1 MNAAA
6 RAGIT
11 LLGAVASFVTMF
23 GLCAWAGAQPQ
34 PAIGAAILAIALGR
48 RDGTPSLA
56 HAAAGALRLAAIAL
70 AAAGVGL
77 LLHAS
82 PVAGAAVFVVALAL
96 SVWLRNFGP
105 RWRAIGTVIALPL
118 VALLVLPGGPAH
130 ARGGPL
136 ADLAL
141 VIAGGLVAYAF
152 ATAAQLLLRRA
163 GAPGAAPADEARSER
178 KPRAGVPVPTRMALQ
193 LATALTAAF
202 AAGFAFFPG
211 HAGWAVLTAYIVCA
225 GARGR
230 GDAFYKAV
238 LRLGG
243 ALAGTVAALLV
254 TSWWAPSGV
263 AEAIVVFAVLYLGL
277 WLRDRNYAY
286 WAAAM
291 TLIFALLSR
300 TGGPLTADAF
310 AVRLEAI
317 LAGAV
322 CGVAAAWFVLPIRTE
337 AVIRRYLADVLVA
350 FDEVIAHAHLADA
363 EHPRRVAQFER
374 RLAELDRI
382 APPVRWHRRVF
393 RSRADHPAGWID
405 AAGALR
411 PHARAVEAAAKRGAI
426 RRAIGVSRRAIATHG
441 AADASPERVAIGD
454 ALATLHGTLGDG

>member
-11 LLGAVASFVTMF
+11 LLGAVAAFVTML

-48 RDGTPSLA
+48 RDGGTPSLA
-56 HAAAGALRLAAIAL
+56 RVAAGALRLVAVAL

-77 LLHAS
+77 VLHAL
-82 PVAGAAVFVVALAL
+82 PIAGAAVFVVVLAL
-96 SVWLRNFGP
+96 SVWLRNFGA
-105 RWRAIGTVIALPL
+105 RWRAIGTLIALPFI
-118 VALLVLPGGPAH
+118 ALLVLPGGPAH
-130 ARGGPL
+130 ARGGPPV
-136 ADLAL
+136 DLAL
-141 VIAGGLVAYAF
+141 VIAAGLVAYAF
-152 ATAAQLLLRRA
+152 ATAASVLRRDGPA
-163 GAPGAAPADEARSER
+163 SDAPAGNARGER
-178 KPRAGVPVPTRMALQ
+178 KPRPGLPVPTRMALQ

-202 AAGFAFFPG
+202 AVGFAFFPG

-243 ALAGTVAALLV
+243 ALAGTAAALAV
-254 TSWWAPSGV
+254 TSVWAPSGV
-263 AEAIVVFAVLYLGL
+263 AEAIVVFAALYLGL

-286 WAAAM
+286 WAGAM

-300 TGGPLTADAF
+300 TSGPLTAEVF

-322 CGVAAAWFVLPIRTE
+322 CGVAAAWFVMPIRTE
-337 AVIRRYLADVLVA
+337 AVIRRYLADALLA

-363 EHPRRVAQFER
+363 DHPRRVAHFEER
-374 RLAELDRI
+374 IAELDRV

-441 AADASPERVAIGD
+441 APDAPPERVPISD
-454 ALATLHGTLGDG
+454 ALASLHANLGDG

>member
-1 MNAAA
+1 VNAAA

-11 LLGAVASFVTMF
+11 LLGVVASFVTMYA
-23 GLCAWAGAQPQ
+23 LCAWAGAQPQ

-48 RDGTPSLA
+48 REGDTPSLPRI
-56 HAAAGALRLAAIAL
+56 AAGAVRLVVIAL

-77 LLHAS
+77 LLHAF
-82 PVAGAAVFVVALAL
+82 PIAGAAAFVVALAL

-105 RWRAIGTVIALPL
+105 RWRALGTVIALPL
-118 VALLVLPGGPAH
+118 IALLVLPAGPAH
-130 ARGGPL
+130 ARGGPPV
-136 ADLAL
+136 DVAL
-141 VIAGGLVAYAF
+141 VIAAGLVAYAF
-152 ATAAQLLLRRA
+152 ATTASLLRRDRT
-163 GAPGAAPADEARSER
+163 PGDAPAEVARGER
-178 KPRAGVPVPTRMALQ
+178 QPRPGVPVPTRMALQ
-193 LATALTAAF
+193 LATALAAAF
-202 AAGFAFFPG
+202 AVGFAFFPG
-211 HAGWAVLTAYIVCA
+211 HVGWAVLTTYIVCA

-243 ALAGTVAALLV
+243 AIGGTAAALLV
-254 TSWWAPSGV
+254 TNVWAPSGV

-286 WAAAM
+286 WAGAM

-300 TGGPLTADAF
+300 TSGPLTADVF

-322 CGVAAAWFVLPIRTE
+322 CGVAAAWFVMPIRTE
-337 AVIRRYLADVLVA
+337 AVIRRYLADALLA
-350 FDEVIAHAHLADA
+350 FDEVIAHAHLGDA
-363 EHPRRVAQFER
+363 EHPRRVAHFER

-393 RSRADHPAGWID
+393 RRGDDHPAAWID

-441 AADASPERVAIGD
+441 APDAPPERVAIGD
-454 ALATLHGTLGDG
+454 ALASLHANLGDG